1 MREKGPL
8 LRSLSFAQQKAS
20 LPAPISKWYFP
31 MPRSTPE
38 NAPPQVMETFRPS
51 PRTVNACRFSAVG
64 ASKRA
69 STPLTNH
76 SGAGPA

>member
-1 MREKGPL
+1 
-8 LRSLSFAQQKAS
+8 
-20 LPAPISKWYFP
+20 
-31 MPRSTPE
+31 
-38 NAPPQVMETFRPS
+38 METFRPS

-76 SGAGPA
+76 SYIILSRGGSLTPEEFHRFWDGLSHSISNAKRY